1 MGELRFR
8 RCVRVGP
15 RRRGGGRPR
24 IGPEPFKLLG
34 EPERRL
40 LDNNKIVI
48 LGANGT
54 MGAGAGCVFAGAGF
68 QVTMLARE
76 MDKAKAGLRAA
87 QNAARADAVAERITL
102 GTYDNDLARAAG
114 EAGLI
119 FESLA
124 EDLPLKRHFFELI
137 DRHRRAGTVVASGS
151 SGLSIAEMARGH
163 SDSFRKNFLGI
174 HLFNPPQLIVGTEA
188 IPGTETEP
196 AVTLAVVEMLSRR
209 LGRKV
214 IVTKDRPA
222 FVGNRVGFKVL
233 NETAQLAAEHGVAFI
248 DYLIGPH
255 TGRAM
260 PPLATIDLVGWDVH
274 KAIVDNV
281 YVNCEDDEAHACFQL
296 PDFIERGIA
305 EGRMGV
311 KTPESGGFYRKAGK
325 DTFVVDL
332 KTGNHEPLK
341 RPSPIAFVENMKQL
355 HRVARYTEAMKVFA
369 AATGA
374 DAELCRRVVLG
385 YVSYALN
392 RVGEVAESSHDVDT
406 IMSYGFNWAP
416 PCAIVDLLG
425 ARNTAT
431 MLERLKLAVPAV
443 VEQAARS
450 DAKIFK
456 GGVLE
461 YGRTFVG

>member
-1 MGELRFR
+1 
-8 RCVRVGP
+8 VA
-15 RRRGGGRPR
+15 
-24 IGPEPFKLLG
+24 
-34 EPERRL
+34 
-40 LDNNKIVI
+40 NNKVVI
-48 LGANGT
+48 LGANGA

-68 QVTMLARE
+68 EVTMLARE
-76 MDKAKAGLRAA
+76 IDKARAGLKAA
-87 QNAARADAVAERITL
+87 QNAARSEAIAERIRL
-102 GTYDNDLARAAG
+102 GTYDDDLERAAAA
-114 EAGLI
+114 AGLV

-137 DRHRRAGTVVASGS
+137 DRYRRPETIVATGS

-163 SDSFRKNFLGI
+163 SDSLRRNFLGI
-174 HLFNPPQLIVGTEA
+174 HLFNPPHMIVGTEV
-188 IPGTETEP
+188 IPGSETDP
-196 AVTLAVVEMLSRR
+196 AVTAAVAAMLAQR

-214 IVTKDRPA
+214 IVAKDRPA

-233 NETAQLAAEHGVAFI
+233 NESAQLAAQHGVAFI

-260 PPLATIDLVGWDVH
+260 SPLATIDLVGWDVH

-281 YVNCEDDEAHACFQL
+281 YANCEDDEAHGCFRL

-305 EGRMGV
+305 EGRLGD
-311 KTPESGGFYRKAGK
+311 KTPESGGFYRRAGK
-325 DTFVVDL
+325 DTFVVDP

-341 RPSPIAFVENMKQL
+341 RPEPIEFVEKMKQL
-355 HRVARYTEAMKVFA
+355 HRVARYSEAMKVLA
-369 AATGA
+369 EAPGA

-392 RVGEVAESSHDVDT
+392 RVDEVAESPTDVDT

-425 ARNTAT
+425 ARNTAA
-431 MLERLKLAVPAV
+431 MLEKLKLVVPPAV
-443 VEQAARS
+443 EHAARS

-456 GGVLE
+456 GGILE